1 MYHKIANFETDMN
14 RFKLQSKPLI
24 ECSKLQRDFHF
35 SGALASQDSLDIN
48 PNLNTLR
55 LDDDGNSKPI
65 EILYRRYLQLKE
77 AWYEKQ
83 PTEFQDVFEVN
94 TYCSEAL
101 AYVSKLETMIEGV
114 KTMYREQ
121 WYREQ
126 YLTMSKHGFH
136 AFLAGT
142 HSIFV
147 VYKFLKFLFY
157 LYCFFIIAM
166 SVWVF
171 LDDNSGFK
179 FGDPT
184 IVFLLF
190 GIWVALKFSELVLNT
205 IFGKNHQQI
214 IRDNIRKQEVP
225 DSALSAHLLTIAQD
239 TKKLRDDI
247 DFFQQQWIKKLGG

>member
-1 MYHKIANFETDMN
+1 MN
-14 RFKLQSKPLI
+14 RFKLHNSLDRS
-24 ECSKLQRDFHF
+24 ELQRNFHF
-35 SGALASQDSLDIN
+35 SGALASQE
-48 PNLNTLR
+48 NLNTDPNLSTWIV
-55 LDDDGNSKPI
+55 DDDGKSRPI
-65 EILYRRYLQLKE
+65 EILYRRYFQLKK

-83 PTEFQDVFEVN
+83 PTEFQDIFEVN

-101 AYVSKLETMIEGV
+101 AYVSRLETMIEGV

-126 YLTMSKHGFH
+126 FWTMSKHGFH
-136 AFLAGT
+136 ALLAGT

-166 SVWVF
+166 GVLGF
-171 LDDNSGFK
+171 LDYGVLLLY
-179 FGDPT
+179 
-184 IVFLLF
+184 VFLLF
-190 GIWVALKFSELVLNT
+190 GIWVVLKFSELVLDN
-205 IFGKNHQQI
+205 IFGKNHCQI
-214 IRDNIRKQEVP
+214 IKDNIRKQEVP

-247 DFFQQQWIKKLGG
+247 EFFQQQWIKKLGG

>member
-1 MYHKIANFETDMN
+1 MN
-14 RFKLQSKPLI
+14 RFKWHNLFRD
-24 ECSKLQRDFHF
+24 CSKLQLNFHF
-35 SGALASQDSLDIN
+35 SGALAGQK
-48 PNLNTLR
+48 NLNTDPNLSTWIV
-55 LDDDGNSKPI
+55 DDDGKSRPI
-65 EILYRRYLQLKE
+65 EILHRRYFQLKK

-101 AYVSKLETMIEGV
+101 AYVSRLETMIEGV

-126 YLTMSKHGFH
+126 FWTMSKHGFH
-136 AFLAGT
+136 ALLAGT

-166 SVWVF
+166 GV
-171 LDDNSGFK
+171 LGFID
-179 FGDPT
+179 GGVLLLY
-184 IVFLLF
+184 VFLLF
-190 GIWVALKFSELVLNT
+190 GIWVVLKFSELVLDA
-205 IFGKNHQQI
+205 IFGKNHCQI
-214 IRDNIRKQEVP
+214 IKDNIRKQEVP

-239 TKKLRDDI
+239 TEKLRDDI
-247 DFFQQQWIKKLGG
+247 EFFQQQWIKKLGG

>member
-1 MYHKIANFETDMN
+1 MN
-14 RFKLQSKPLI
+14 RFKLHNSLRD
-24 ECSKLQRDFHF
+24 CSELQRDFHF
-35 SGALASQDSLDIN
+35 SGAMAGQESLNTN
-48 PNLNTLR
+48 PNLSTLR
-55 LDDDGNSKPI
+55 LDDDGESRPI
-65 EILYRRYLQLKE
+65 EILYRRYWQLKK

-126 YLTMSKHGFH
+126 FWTVSKHGFH
-136 AFLAGT
+136 ALLAGT

-147 VYKFLKFLFY
+147 IYKFLKFLFY

-166 SVWVF
+166 GVWGF
-171 LDDNSGFK
+171 LND
-179 FGDPT
+179 GDLLLLL
-184 IVFLLF
+184 FLLF
-190 GIWVALKFSELVLNT
+190 GIWVVLKFSELVLDN
-205 IFGKNHQQI
+205 IFGKNHRQI
-214 IRDNIRKQEVP
+214 IKDNIRKQEVP
-225 DSALSAHLLTIAQD
+225 DSALSAHLLTVAQD

-247 DFFQQQWIKKLGG
+247 EFFQQQWIKKLGG

>member
-1 MYHKIANFETDMN
+1 MN
-14 RFKLQSKPLI
+14 KFKWHNSLDRS
-24 ECSKLQRDFHF
+24 ELQRNFHF
-35 SGALASQDSLDIN
+35 SGALAGPESLNAD
-48 PNLNTLR
+48 PNLSTWIV
-55 LDDDGNSKPI
+55 DDDGKSRPI
-65 EILYRRYLQLKE
+65 EILYRRYFQLKR

-101 AYVSKLETMIEGV
+101 AYVSRLETMIEGV

-126 YLTMSKHGFH
+126 FWTMSKHGFH
-136 AFLAGT
+136 ALLAGT

-166 SVWVF
+166 GVLGF
-171 LDDNSGFK
+171 LDG
-179 FGDPT
+179 GVLLLY
-184 IVFLLF
+184 VFLLF
-190 GIWVALKFSELVLNT
+190 GIWVVLKFSELVLDA
-205 IFGKNHQQI
+205 IFGKNHRQI
-214 IRDNIRKQEVP
+214 ITDNIRKQEVP
-225 DSALSAHLLTIAQD
+225 DSALSAHLLTIFQD

-247 DFFQQQWIKKLGG
+247 EFFQQQWVKKLGG

>member
-14 RFKLQSKPLI
+14 RFKLQSKPLT
-24 ECSKLQRDFHF
+24 ECSKLQRDFYL

-101 AYVSKLETMIEGV
+101 AYVSRLETMIEGV
-114 KTMYREQ
+114 KMM
-121 WYREQ
+121 YREQ

-147 VYKFLKFLFY
+147 IYEFFKYIFLFDF
-157 LYCFFIIAM
+157 YC
-166 SVWVF
+166 
-171 LDDNSGFK
+171 DNWFNGL
-179 FGDPT
+179 G
-184 IVFLLF
+184 LF
-190 GIWVALKFSELVLNT
+190 
-205 IFGKNHQQI
+205 
-214 IRDNIRKQEVP
+214 RD
-225 DSALSAHLLTIAQD
+225 
-239 TKKLRDDI
+239 
-247 DFFQQQWIKKLGG
+247 

>member
-1 MYHKIANFETDMN
+1 MN
-14 RFKLQSKPLI
+14 RFKLRNSLRD
-24 ECSKLQRDFHF
+24 CSKLQLDFHF
-35 SGALASQDSLDIN
+35 SGALAGQDSVNTN
-48 PNLNTLR
+48 PNLSTMR
-55 LDDDGNSKPI
+55 LDDDGYSQPI
-65 EILYRRYLQLKE
+65 EILYRRYLQLKD

-83 PTEFQDVFEVN
+83 PTEFKDVFEVN

-136 AFLAGT
+136 ALLAGT

-147 VYKFLKFLFY
+147 LYKILKGFFY
-157 LYCFFIIAM
+157 LVLSVAIGLMGWIYLENGKTLSDSEMEFLAKCFFIYVGVVIMEA
-166 SVWVF
+166 
-171 LDDNSGFK
+171 
-179 FGDPT
+179 
-184 IVFLLF
+184 LLF
-190 GIWVALKFSELVLNT
+190 A

-214 IRDNIRKQEVP
+214 IKDKIRQSNVP
-225 DSALSAHLLTIAQD
+225 DSCYSTHLLTIIKD

-247 DFFQQQWIKKLGG
+247 DFFQKQWENNFKN

>member
-1 MYHKIANFETDMN
+1 MN
-14 RFKLQSKPLI
+14 RFKLLQSKPLT
-24 ECSKLQRDFHF
+24 ECSKLQRDFYF
-35 SGALASQDSLDIN
+35 SGALASPDSLDIN

-55 LDDDGNSKPI
+55 LDDGNAKPI
-65 EILYRRYLQLKE
+65 EVLYRRYLQLKE

-147 VYKFLKFLFY
+147 IYEFFKYIFY
-157 LYCFFIIAM
+157 LIFIVIIGLAVWGYLETKTISDNILEFLAKFFYIA
-166 SVWVF
+166 
-171 LDDNSGFK
+171 
-179 FGDPT
+179 
-184 IVFLLF
+184 I
-190 GIWVALKFSELVLNT
+190 GIAIMEVVLHT

-214 IRDNIRKQEVP
+214 IRDNIKRQEVP
-225 DSALSAHLLTIAQD
+225 ESALSAHLLTIAKD
-239 TKKLRDDI
+239 AKKLRDDI